1 MIDDLR
7 AMVIFAK
14 TVQLGSFRATAKE
27 FELSPSVVSYHISQ
41 LEQRFGVALLYRS
54 TRKLS
59 LTNEGHRLYEHAK
72 VIIDEAEEGLD
83 VLAGETTSPA
93 GKLNITVPAVLTR
106 SALSNQIATFS
117 KSFPKVELNITFT
130 DERQDLIA
138 EGIDIGIRIGQME
151 NSNLKSK
158 KLFKVRRKLICS
170 QTYFCSKSKPVSP
183 ADLDDWN
190 WIGLEMLPASRT
202 FRNKQGEIFKTVNK
216 SSILVNSV
224 DATCQLA
231 IHDLGLASPPD
242 FMVEKEIDQGQ
253 LVHVLPDWEI
263 ADIDVYA
270 VWPANQR
277 RESLARR
284 FINSI
289 GINGS

>member
-14 TVQLGSFRATAKE
+14 TVQLGSFRATANA

-41 LEQRFGVALLYRS
+41 LEQRFGVTLLYRS

-59 LTNEGHRLYEHAK
+59 LTNEGKRLYEHAK
-72 VIIDEAEEGLD
+72 TMIDAAEEGLD
-83 VLAGETTSPA
+83 VLAGEAASPT

-106 SALSNQIATFS
+106 SALTKKIATFS
-117 KSFPKVELNITFT
+117 KSLPNVELNITFT

-138 EGIDIGIRIGQME
+138 EGIDVAIRIGQLD

-158 KLFKVRRKLICS
+158 KLFKVHRKLVCS
-170 QTYFCSKSKPVSP
+170 QTYFSSKNKPSSP
-183 ADLDDWN
+183 EDLNDWN
-190 WIGLEMLPASRT
+190 WIGLGMLPASRT
-202 FRNKQGEIFKTVNK
+202 LKNQQGETFNTANK
-216 SSILVNSV
+216 SSVMVNSV

-231 IHDLGLASPPD
+231 IHGLGLASPPD
-242 FMVEKEIDQGQ
+242 FMVEKEIDQGL
-253 LVHVLPDWEI
+253 LVHVLPGWEI

-277 RESLARR
+277 RESLALK
-284 FINSI
+284 FINAI
-289 GINGS
+289 EINGT